1 MDGQRFDALARAVVA
16 RPSRRQLL
24 RGLAGG
30 AVAGMLTLLD
40 AKRLR
45 AHEDGA
51 SRVRVCFDG
60 QTVEVPLP
68 LIDARLFP
76 GLTVGPC
83 SPDGGCTA
91 DADCPDPD
99 ADPCTGT
106 ACVDGQC
113 VAFIVTC
120 AEGFVCCGNGA
131 CCAACGGI
139 AGLPCPAGTECVDDP
154 TDDCDPSAGGADC
167 SGNCVPD

>member
-1 MDGQRFDALARAVVA
+1 MDGQRFDAFARAVAA

-51 SRVRVCFDG
+51 TRVRVCFDG

-91 DADCPDPD
+91 DADCPDD
-99 ADPCTGT
+99 DDPCTVA

-113 VAFIVTC
+113 ALFTLDC
-120 AEGFVCCGNGA
+120 PPGSVCCGNGA
-131 CCAACGGI
+131 CCEPCGPTVCAPGDVCCNPSCGICTPPGGGCIQIAC
-139 AGLPCPAGTECVDDP
+139 E
-154 TDDCDPSAGGADC
+154 
-167 SGNCVPD
+167 